1 MCATLKDFEFPMNY
15 LESWVIFR
23 QADGRLVYKS
33 FSLGTGGRWL
43 VRKREPVRVE
53 EVEGADNHF
62 GRGW

>member
-1 MCATLKDFEFPMNY
+1 
-15 LESWVIFR
+15 
-23 QADGRLVYKS
+23 
-33 FSLGTGGRWL
+33 L